1 MMLFPLKNMSS
12 SIECITKIFI
22 LIVYLLTILFILY
35 HHYVEVGECATRV
48 YYYPLGRWDFFL
60 IPLVGT
66 VMLSIS
72 LYLIPDSIRL
82 RIIEVFIYVSI
93 IITTLLWGND
103 ILASRTIDWPDTYH
117 AQPL

>member
-1 MMLFPLKNMSS
+1 MSS

-35 HHYVEVGECATRV
+35 HHYAEVGECATRV
-48 YYYPLGRWDFFL
+48 YSYPLGRWDFFL